1 MKCENIALY
10 DMDGTLA
17 NYELAIRR
25 DLKKITNPDERGPFH
40 ESSRLVTAARQGF
53 DPMTCEIHGDLPK
66 WLNERIWMIRN
77 QPDWWLNLIPL
88 EAQFDLLRVTKK
100 MGFVHH
106 ILTKG
111 PRHTHQAWTQKVQWC
126 HKHVKPIVPDMKVT
140 ITEDKGLA
148 YGRVLID
155 DFPDYMD
162 RWLEYRPRGLGI
174 MPAHA
179 WNENYSHPNV
189 IRYDGTNLP
198 QVVAA
203 LEVISK
209 REAGESWTL

>member
-17 NYELAIRR
+17 NYEAAIRR
-25 DLKKITNPDERGPFH
+25 DLLKLASPIEI
-40 ESSRLVTAARQGF
+40 EAGF
-53 DPMTCEIHGDLPK
+53 DPKTCEIHGDLPE
-66 WLNERIWMIRN
+66 WVDERIWMIRN
-77 QPDWWLNLIPL
+77 QPDWWLNLGPL
-88 EAQFDLLRVTKK
+88 EAQFDLLRVTNK

-111 PRHTHQAWTQKVQWC
+111 PRRTHGAWTQKAQWC
-126 HKHVKPIVPDMKVT
+126 HKYVKPIVPDMKVT
-140 ITEDKGLA
+140 ITEDKGLV
-148 YGRVLID
+148 YGRVLVD

-174 MPAHA
+174 MPAHS

-198 QVVAA
+198 EVVRA
-203 LEVISK
+203 LEIVSK